1 MIQNLSRQPYR
12 TRNGIQT
19 RKFENPEESK
29 YMSGG
34 IVDVKVEQ
42 EEVSVTFLDTS
53 GLPCQAPVST
63 ANAIVKLQ
71 DEDNIKLESNASAMS
86 GLRKKRRLVVEVVVP
101 TLERLKLDKKNVED
115 EVKKLFKVSNPQ
127 QSISCVLMTVSL
139 NLLLV
144 CSSSQSLRERS
155 QLLI

>member
-1 MIQNLSRQPYR
+1 MIQNLSRQPHR
-12 TRNGIQT
+12 TWNAIQT
-19 RKFENPEESK
+19 RKIENPEESK

-86 GLRKKRRLVVEVVVP
+86 GPRRKRRLVVEVVVP

-115 EVKKLFKVSNPQ
+115 EVKKLFKVSNPD
-127 QSISCVLMTVSL
+127 CVLMTVSL